1 MEILTGLPAGEK
13 KPDGTFE
20 EGTLNYLVDEK
31 LAKTVELLRSFEA
44 KEKEEEKREENTSE
58 NKEG

>member
-1 MEILTGLPAGEK
+1 MK
-13 KPDGTFE
+13 R
-20 EGTLNYLVDEK
+20 TLNYLVDEK

-44 KEKEEEKREENTSE
+44 KEKEEEKKEENTSE